1 MIIQEAL
8 LNILPYVADPED
20 TAAAAAKGMRFGD
33 VYRQLSA
40 RVDGLPTR
48 RSVRRIM
55 DAMSDY
61 IDHVGNTNAARWF
74 KVRDTVM
81 LGCQW
86 RMNVNTAIALTT
98 LERMATHHLP
108 GAVFA
113 GLAPRF
119 AEARA
124 TLELNGSEHAQKGK
138 TWDAK
143 IMRIASAR
151 PLIPPPI
158 DDAIYNSVT
167 DALMR
172 DRLIDLRYE
181 PKKPDGKV
189 STYPKLSPL
198 GLLDDASVFYLVAQS
213 KDGTRL
219 FRLDRMNAVKVRDDS
234 SAAIPGFDLKAFVAS
249 SGLAGFKS
257 EPEVVLKLRVHARE
271 GQYGRTVA
279 EHALTQFSLH
289 ESQRIV
295 EWAEDGKSFVVTAT
309 VRPSVSL
316 RNFLHSQSD
325 TIEVLAPASM
335 RAEFAERVR
344 LMAERYAQQHND

>member
-1 MIIQEAL
+1 MSIQEAL
-8 LNILPYVADPED
+8 LNILPYVANPED
-20 TAAAAAKGMRFGD
+20 TSDAAAKGMRFGD
-33 VYRQLSA
+33 VYTQLSA

-55 DAMSDY
+55 GAMSGY
-61 IDHVGNTNAARWF
+61 IDHVGSTNAARWF

-81 LGCQW
+81 LGGQW

-98 LERMATHHLP
+98 LERMASHHLP

-124 TLELNGSEHAQKGK
+124 TLELDGSEHAQKGK

-143 IMRIASAR
+143 VVRIASAR

-158 DDAIYNSVT
+158 DEGIYNSVT

-172 DRLIDLRYE
+172 DRQIELRYAPNE
-181 PKKPDGKV
+181 ANVQVK
-189 STYPKLSPL
+189 SYPKLSPL
-198 GLLDDASVFYLVAQS
+198 GLLDDDGVFYLVAAKS
-213 KDGTRL
+213 GSATRL
-219 FRLDRMNAVKVRDDS
+219 FRLDRMKTVKVLDVS
-234 SAAIPGFDLKAFVAS
+234 TSPMPSFDFKAFVAS
-249 SGLAGFKS
+249 GGAGFVP
-257 EPEVVLKLRVHARE
+257 EPMVELKLRVYARE
-271 GQYGRTVA
+271 GEYPRPAAQHV
-279 EHALTQFSLH
+279 LTHSSLN

-295 EWAEDGKSFVVTAT
+295 EWADDGKSFVVTAT

-344 LMAERYAQQHND
+344 RMAERYAQRQRD